1 MVAVFFMKSGLIKL
15 VPLER
20 GATVNASWYVNTCL

>member
-1 MVAVFFMKSGLIKL
+1 MVAVFVIKSGSIKP

-20 GATVNASWYVNTCL
+20 GATVNASWYVKTCL